1 MKILVT
7 GCNGQVGR
15 NLVEQGTEYGW
26 SIIGMSKA
34 ELDVG
39 NGQSVLEKIELLKP
53 DLIVNAAAFTGVD
66 AAETSVEAESPRIS

>member
-26 SIIGMSKA
+26 SIIGMSK
-34 ELDVG
+34 ET
-39 NGQSVLEKIELLKP
+39 LKKT
-53 DLIVNAAAFTGVD
+53 F
-66 AAETSVEAESPRIS
+66 